1 MSAPRPLQI
10 TTRETLPHL
19 RYATP
24 EAAVAFLRK
33 AGLRPV
39 KRGRDFLWNRAA
51 VEALV
56 AGCKAAKP

>member
-1 MSAPRPLQI
+1 MSAPRPTHL

-56 AGCKAAKP
+56 AGRGEVKP

>member
-1 MSAPRPLQI
+1 MSAPRPSHL

-19 RYATP
+19 RYNTP

-33 AGLRPV
+33 AGLCPV
-39 KRGRDFLWNRAA
+39 KRGRDFLWSRAA

-56 AGCKAAKP
+56 ADRQAVKS